1 MSRLRS
7 AAILLLPGFSLIA
20 SAFAHDTWL
29 IASRLTLPRGTT
41 VTLDLTS
48 GMAFPRLETS
58 IKPERIAHA
67 KCRLSARNFDLA
79 DFSPG
84 PKSLRIAARL
94 DEPGIATIWVDL
106 KPRTL
111 ELTPE
116 KVREYLDEIDAPKSI
131 RQQWANSPGPRRWR
145 EVYTKHTK
153 TFVRVGDSHSDRS
166 WAEPVGMALEIVPE
180 QDPTSLRAGDKVS
193 VLALKNGAPLP
204 DFSLDLVREGA
215 AKGTASKTDREGRA
229 QFAIGKAG
237 RWLLRGTELRK
248 STQPGVEW
256 ESDFTTLTLWAAK

>member
-1 MSRLRS
+1 MT
-7 AAILLLPGFSLIA
+7 
-20 SAFAHDTWL
+20 DC
-29 IASRLTLPRGTT
+29 TT

-48 GMAFPRLETS
+48 GMAFPLLETA

-67 KCRLSARNFDLA
+67 KCRLSTHAFDLG

-84 PKSLRIAARL
+84 PKSLRIKARL

-131 RQQWANSPGPRRWR
+131 RRQWANSPRPRRWR

-153 TFVRVGDSHSDRS
+153 TFVRIGDSRSDRS
-166 WAEPVGMALEIVPE
+166 WTEPVGMALEIVPD
-180 QDPTSLRAGDKVS
+180 QDPTSLRAGDKFS
-193 VLALKNGAPLP
+193 MRVLKAGAPLP
-204 DFSLDLVREGA
+204 DFSLDLLREGA
-215 AKGTASKTDREGRA
+215 SRGTASKTDGEGRA
-229 QFAIGKAG
+229 QFVMGKAG

-256 ESDFTTLTLWAAK
+256 ESDFTTLTLWVAVK